1 MIDFPY
7 IKDIARETPGKIV
20 MLVVDGLGGLPLPE
34 TGRSELETAVLPN
47 LDALARSSAAGLTTP
62 VATGITPGSGPGHTA
77 LFGYDPVTSMI
88 GRGVLSALGVVLAG
102 NIVHAAVFFILALGG
117 IAGFY
122 LMLSVEFLALVQ
134 LIVYGGA
141 VTILIL
147 FALMLTRARERP
159 QALFG
164 KTRPL
169 GVVAALGLLAAFIG
183 ASVGTDWFEQT
194 PRGDIEP
201 VPFQELGDV
210 IFTVWIRKCY
220 VTC

>member
-1 MIDFPY
+1 M
-7 IKDIARETPGKIV
+7 
-20 MLVVDGLGGLPLPE
+20 
-34 TGRSELETAVLPN
+34 
-47 LDALARSSAAGLTTP
+47 SAAEA
-62 VATGITPGSGPGHTA
+62 VYYVIAVIA
-77 LFGYDPVTSMI
+77 I
-88 GRGVLSALGVVLAG
+88 LSALGVVLAG
-102 NIVHAAVFFILALGG
+102 NIVHAAIFFILALGG

-210 IFTVWIRKCY
+210 IFTVWI
-220 VTC
+220 VPFILIGILLSIALDGAVLLAVPDEED